1 MAYDL
6 QSFTV
11 GDMLRCGL
19 AIRKVTKDATSMEDA
34 ATAIVGH
41 LYEECV
47 DPRSGQSTC
56 ALIRFYKTHPY
67 GELDPGLQEFA
78 RKQLGREPRTPAMKC
93 LTLLASIG
101 DRPEWRSRHRS
112 KGHKAIPL
120 ASEQMVEQAPMIA
133 QLIKQLGLDV
143 KQVISPDPQL
153 VPDAKGKTYNVFYVD
168 DALGSPYIPAQ
179 NEFVSEYGIRSVV
192 GFGGLLRS
200 GDLFAVIMF
209 TRVPVPPESA
219 ERFKSIAL
227 DVKSALFHF
236 QQAEVFANAVV

>member
-19 AIRKVTKDATSMEDA
+19 AIRRVTKEATSMEDA

-41 LYEECV
+41 LYEECA
-47 DPRSGQSTC
+47 DARSGESTC
-56 ALIRFYKTHPY
+56 ALVRFYKTHPY

-78 RKQLGREPRTPAMKC
+78 RKQLGREPRSPAMKC
-93 LTLLASIG
+93 LTLLASMG

-112 KGHKAIPL
+112 KAHKAIPL

-143 KQVISPDPQL
+143 RQVISADPEL

-168 DALGSPYIPAQ
+168 EALGSPHIPAQ
-179 NEFVSEYGIRSVV
+179 DEFVSAYGVRSVI

-209 TRVPVPPESA
+209 TRVSVPPESA
-219 ERFKSIAL
+219 DRFKSVAL
-227 DVKSALFHF
+227 DVKSVMFRF